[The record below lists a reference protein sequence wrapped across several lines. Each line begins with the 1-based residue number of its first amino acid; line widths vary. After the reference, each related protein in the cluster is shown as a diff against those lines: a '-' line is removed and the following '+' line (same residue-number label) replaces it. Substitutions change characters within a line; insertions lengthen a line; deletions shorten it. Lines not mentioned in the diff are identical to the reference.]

1 MSEIVEEF
9 KIDDPHEFLK
19 ELELTHDNWYL
30 KNFSFTG
37 RYHRWIFRGQ
47 EDSTWDLTFPSFRKE
62 NEALLQST
70 GSIGVNV
77 LGEEDRERYISKCL
91 GRDDGR
97 ADLGKVDKL
106 FLRGFQERELVELF
120 FSNADRIG
128 IELPKLPEFTETK
141 FFKVLDA
148 MFDSQSIMK
157 PFDPPRF
164 FDVNETYCIARH
176 HGLPVRLLDW
186 SSQPMIATY
195 FAARGVLDQP
205 HKKFERIAVWAWG
218 VDERDWYRKIPGL
231 EHYVPR
237 TARNP
242 NMQAQKGSFVIATGA
257 DMYYLKYGEW
267 PSMTDLIEV
276 AIEAFAGKYAMPI
289 LKKFTLPS
297 KYAPQLLSHLKN
309 EGINNAEL
317 MRTLDGAAK
326 AVREDVG
333 SFGSPY
339 YHPEIEKQK
348 KELNDTLNA

>member
-70 GSIGVNV
+70 GSIGVNA
-77 LGEEDRERYISKCL
+77 LGEEDREKYISKVL
-91 GRDDGR
+91 GR
-97 ADLGKVDKL
+97 ADGSAENGKVDKL
-106 FLRGFQERELVELF
+106 FLRGSQERELVDLF
-120 FSNADRIG
+120 FHNADRIG
-128 IELPKLPEFTETK
+128 IELPKLPKLSGTK
-141 FFKVLDA
+141 FFEVLNA
-148 MFDSQSIMK
+148 MFDSESRQSIY
-157 PFDPPRF
+157 DPPRF
-164 FDVNETYCIARH
+164 FEINETYCIARH

-195 FAARGVLDQP
+195 FAARGVLDRSE
-205 HKKFERIAVWAWG
+205 KSERIAVWAWS
-218 VDERDWYRKIPGL
+218 VDERDWFKEIPGL
-231 EHYVPR
+231 KHYVPR

-276 AIEAFAGKYAMPI
+276 VIKASPGKYAMPI

-348 KELNDTLNA
+348 KEFEERLNA